1 MTDAKKI
8 CQYIVG
14 FEDNSPIY
22 CDGEGKPRLQ
32 PSRSRK
38 MKYLF
43 LCDMHAAFV
52 ADAEVKGLFLNGK
65 YRTMKEVKEIVKAE
79 RVK

>member
-1 MTDAKKI
+1 MEYTKKI

-14 FEDNSPIY
+14 YDGPLPIC
-22 CDGEGKPRLQ
+22 CDKEGKPRLQ

-38 MKYLF
+38 MEYLY
-43 LCDMHAAFV
+43 LCDMHAEFK

-65 YRTMKEVKEIVKAE
+65 YRPMKEVKEIVKRE
-79 RVK
+79 RVT